1 MSKTLRL
8 EAALRPIMVHFA
20 FFDHTKKMAKHF
32 EHRKPQKIPL
42 TKHEHFGPLGPP
54 ANVLLR
60 RSKIAWRVSY
70 WQKHTVF
77 AMIGAKSTSEANTGI
92 GGCFLPS
99 FAIFQVGHNAIT

>member
-8 EAALRPIMVHFA
+8 EAVSRPIMVHFA

-60 RSKIAWRVSY
+60 RSKIA
-70 WQKHTVF
+70 
-77 AMIGAKSTSEANTGI
+77 
-92 GGCFLPS
+92 
-99 FAIFQVGHNAIT
+99 